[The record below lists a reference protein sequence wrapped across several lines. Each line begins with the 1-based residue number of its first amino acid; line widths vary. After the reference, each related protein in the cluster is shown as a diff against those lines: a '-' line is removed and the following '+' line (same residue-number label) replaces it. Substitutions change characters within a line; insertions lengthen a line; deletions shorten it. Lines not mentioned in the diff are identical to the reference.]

1 MGLYEV
7 MEITEDLRE
16 LILVGASGLE
26 LRRKAIEDGM
36 LTLRQSGLEK
46 IRQGMTTVEEVVRE
60 TVK

>member
-1 MGLYEV
+1 
-7 MEITEDLRE
+7 
-16 LILVGASGLE
+16 
-26 LRRKAIEDGM
+26 M